1 MGMGSDVRRSPSV
14 PVDYGTLAELRYHI
28 RRFLRMREEAA
39 RAAGI
44 EPQQYLLLLQ
54 IKGLEQ
60 DRPATIGAL
69 AERLQIRHH
78 AVVQL
83 VDRLA
88 QRGMVRRQRVALD
101 RRGVIVQ
108 VTSRGE
114 TVLRRLATYSLVELR
129 KAGPALAAALTRLMG
144 RNGARRPRMPRTTGR
159 YR

>member
-1 MGMGSDVRRSPSV
+1 MVTGSGVRRSPSV

-28 RRFLRMREEAA
+28 RRFLRVREEAA

-101 RRGVIVQ
+101 RRGVVVQ

-129 KAGPALAAALTRLMG
+129 KAGPALASALTRLMG